1 MSDFV
6 LAKII
11 VWDDICVTTHPVSD
25 ESLFAL
31 NGYYESEFFFVNKS
45 LSLDK
50 LFDFI
55 IEKVAPH
62 VQHMKCDNF
71 QIIFA

>member
-1 MSDFV
+1 MGNYA

-11 VWDDICVTTHPVSD
+11 VRDNICVISHPVSD

-31 NGYYESEFFFVNKS
+31 NGYYESEYFYVDKS
-45 LSLDK
+45 LSVDK
-50 LFDFI
+50 LFDFM
-55 IEKVAPH
+55 IEKVVPH
-62 VQHMKCDNF
+62 VQHMKCDNL